1 MTILIKYSLIII
13 SLSDKGCLTHAERLH
28 ASEVAVWT
36 GRTSIHRKDTA
47 MLDIVAI
54 VSFVFLSVIL
64 TASLWRQ
71 RRVGSAHASLLG
83 VMFTVI
89 YMYSATVR
97 HDSVYKEYEA
107 AAWAALAAYTVAA
120 ILAAAEYRLRVLAW
134 ISRLWIRRAQSQKIS
149 ALVKMAETQLSLP
162 EQAWESREGYS
173 PESPESPDTDA

>member
-1 MTILIKYSLIII
+1 
-13 SLSDKGCLTHAERLH
+13 
-28 ASEVAVWT
+28 
-36 GRTSIHRKDTA
+36 
-47 MLDIVAI
+47 MLDIVA
-54 VSFVFLSVIL
+54 SLSVLVLSILL

-173 PESPESPDTDA
+173 PESPESPDIDA

>member
-1 MTILIKYSLIII
+1 MLMLTVVA
-13 SLSDKGCLTHAERLH
+13 SLS
-28 ASEVAVWT
+28 
-36 GRTSIHRKDTA
+36 A
-47 MLDIVAI
+47 MVLCI
-54 VSFVFLSVIL
+54 FL

-71 RRVGSAHASLLG
+71 RRVGSAHVSLLG
-83 VMFTVI
+83 VMFTI
-89 YMYSATVR
+89 IFLYSAAT
-97 HDSVYKEYEA
+97 HYGSVYKNYEA

-120 ILAAAEYRLRVLAW
+120 ILAAAEYRLMVLAW

>member
-1 MTILIKYSLIII
+1 MLMLTVVA
-13 SLSDKGCLTHAERLH
+13 SLS
-28 ASEVAVWT
+28 
-36 GRTSIHRKDTA
+36 A
-47 MLDIVAI
+47 MVLCI
-54 VSFVFLSVIL
+54 FL

-71 RRVGSAHASLLG
+71 RRVGSAHVSLLG
-83 VMFTVI
+83 VMFTI
-89 YMYSATVR
+89 IFLYSAAT
-97 HDSVYKEYEA
+97 HYGSVYKNYEA

-120 ILAAAEYRLRVLAW
+120 ILAAAEYMLRVLAW

>member
-1 MTILIKYSLIII
+1 MLMLTVVA
-13 SLSDKGCLTHAERLH
+13 SLSAMVL
-28 ASEVAVWT
+28 
-36 GRTSIHRKDTA
+36 SI
-47 MLDIVAI
+47 L
-54 VSFVFLSVIL
+54 L

-89 YMYSATVR
+89 YLYSATVR

-107 AAWAALAAYTVAA
+107 AAWAALAAYVVAVV
-120 ILAAAEYRLRVLAW
+120 LAVAEYRVKITAW

>member
-1 MTILIKYSLIII
+1 M
-13 SLSDKGCLTHAERLH
+13 LT
-28 ASEVAVWT
+28 
-36 GRTSIHRKDTA
+36 
-47 MLDIVAI
+47 DIVA
-54 VSFVFLSVIL
+54 SLSAAVLSIFI

-71 RRVGSAHASLLG
+71 RRVGPIQTSLLG
-83 VMFTVI
+83 VMFTI
-89 YMYSATVR
+89 IFLYSAAT
-97 HDSVYKEYEA
+97 HGSVYKNYEA

-162 EQAWESREGYS
+162 EQAWGSREGYS

>member
-1 MTILIKYSLIII
+1 MLMLTVVA
-13 SLSDKGCLTHAERLH
+13 SLS
-28 ASEVAVWT
+28 
-36 GRTSIHRKDTA
+36 A
-47 MLDIVAI
+47 MVLCI
-54 VSFVFLSVIL
+54 FL

-71 RRVGSAHASLLG
+71 RRVGSAHVSLLG
-83 VMFTVI
+83 VMFTI
-89 YMYSATVR
+89 IFLYSAAT
-97 HDSVYKEYEA
+97 HYGSLYKNYEA

>member
-1 MTILIKYSLIII
+1 
-13 SLSDKGCLTHAERLH
+13 
-28 ASEVAVWT
+28 
-36 GRTSIHRKDTA
+36 
-47 MLDIVAI
+47 MLDIVASLSAVVLCI
-54 VSFVFLSVIL
+54 FLTV
-64 TASLWRQ
+64 SLWRQ
-71 RRVGSAHASLLG
+71 RRVGSAHVSLLG
-83 VMFTVI
+83 VMFTI
-89 YMYSATVR
+89 IFLYSAAT
-97 HDSVYKEYEA
+97 HYGSVYKNYEA

>member
-1 MTILIKYSLIII
+1 
-13 SLSDKGCLTHAERLH
+13 
-28 ASEVAVWT
+28 
-36 GRTSIHRKDTA
+36 
-47 MLDIVAI
+47 MLDIVASI
-54 VSFVFLSVIL
+54 SSAFLSILL

>member
-1 MTILIKYSLIII
+1 MLTIVA
-13 SLSDKGCLTHAERLH
+13 SLSTMAL
-28 ASEVAVWT
+28 
-36 GRTSIHRKDTA
+36 SI
-47 MLDIVAI
+47 L
-54 VSFVFLSVIL
+54 L

-120 ILAAAEYRLRVLAW
+120 ILAVAEYSLRITAW
-134 ISRLWIRRAQSQKIS
+134 ISRLWIRRAQTQKIS
-149 ALVKMAETQLSLP
+149 ALVKISEARLNLP
-162 EQAWESREGYS
+162 EQARGPREGHLDS
-173 PESPESPDTDA
+173 DDA

>member
-1 MTILIKYSLIII
+1 
-13 SLSDKGCLTHAERLH
+13 
-28 ASEVAVWT
+28 
-36 GRTSIHRKDTA
+36 
-47 MLDIVAI
+47 MLDIVA
-54 VSFVFLSVIL
+54 SLSVLVLSILL

-134 ISRLWIRRAQSQKIS
+134 ISRLWIRRAQTYRIS
-149 ALVKMAETQLSLP
+149 ALVKMAQLSLT
-162 EQAWESREGYS
+162 EQARGPREGY
-173 PESPESPDTDA
+173 PPESPDDA

>member
-1 MTILIKYSLIII
+1 
-13 SLSDKGCLTHAERLH
+13 
-28 ASEVAVWT
+28 
-36 GRTSIHRKDTA
+36 
-47 MLDIVAI
+47 MLDIVA
-54 VSFVFLSVIL
+54 SLSAMVLCIFL

-97 HDSVYKEYEA
+97 HDSVYKEYEV

>member
-1 MTILIKYSLIII
+1 MLSKYNIIII
-13 SLSDKGCLTHAERLH
+13 SLSDKGCLMHAERLH
-28 ASEVAVWT
+28 ASEVAVWI

-54 VSFVFLSVIL
+54 VSFMFLSVIL

-71 RRVGSAHASLLG
+71 RRVESAHVSLLG
-83 VMFTVI
+83 VMFTI
-89 YMYSATVR
+89 IFLYSAAT
-97 HDSVYKEYEA
+97 HYGSVYKNYEA

-149 ALVKMAETQLSLP
+149 ALVKMAEMQLSLS
-162 EQAWESREGYS
+162 EQAWRPREGYS

>member
-1 MTILIKYSLIII
+1 MLMLTVVA
-13 SLSDKGCLTHAERLH
+13 SLS
-28 ASEVAVWT
+28 
-36 GRTSIHRKDTA
+36 A
-47 MLDIVAI
+47 MVLCI
-54 VSFVFLSVIL
+54 FL

-71 RRVGSAHASLLG
+71 RRVGSAHVSLLG
-83 VMFTVI
+83 VMFTI
-89 YMYSATVR
+89 IFLYSAAT
-97 HDSVYKEYEA
+97 HYGSVYKNYEA

-173 PESPESPDTDA
+173 PESPESPDTYA